1 MDEQSDADVA
11 VTATDKRK
19 KIKKMTSFSA
29 FKMRELSNSSAN
41 QHPRYSKFKNYS
53 SIFDNLTKSNSV
65 DTPYPIISML
75 ITYDSTR
82 VIAVTKKD
90 DTKHKLTQ
98 YNIET
103 YD

>member
-1 MDEQSDADVA
+1 
-11 VTATDKRK
+11 
-19 KIKKMTSFSA
+19 MTSFSA
-29 FKMRELSNSSAN
+29 FKMRDNSLSNSSAN